1 MKSRIY
7 DQWAHQDP
15 YQPLDRAWPSCRF
28 WVCYSVDRTVFC
40 HLISPHAIVISNP
53 AQHQVAASLAVK
65 SIPIFPISEDA
76 RCRRRKCSKLIDSMP
91 AWSTGKEP
99 WNSVFAPRGHRL
111 LCHSSIKKSV
121 SSTTVFHVFC
131 EQPTFNANAL
141 SLYGPC
147 LK

>member
-1 MKSRIY
+1 MANAR
-7 DQWAHQDP
+7 QDP

-28 WVCYSVDRTVFC
+28 WVCISVDRTVFC
-40 HLISPHAIVISNP
+40 HLISPPAIVISNP
-53 AQHQVAASLAVK
+53 AQHQVTASLAVK

-76 RCRRRKCSKLIDSMP
+76 RCRRRKCSKLMDSMR

-99 WNSVFAPRGHRL
+99 LELSFCATSNFIFHGHRL
-111 LCHSSIKKSV
+111 LRHSSIRKSV

-141 SLYGPC
+141 SLYGPF